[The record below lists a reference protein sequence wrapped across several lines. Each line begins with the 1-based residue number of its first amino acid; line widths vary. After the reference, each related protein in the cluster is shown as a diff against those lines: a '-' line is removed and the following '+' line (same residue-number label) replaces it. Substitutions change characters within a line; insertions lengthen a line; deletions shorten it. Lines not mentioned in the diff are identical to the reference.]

1 MPEPLLTA
9 TYTRKAIYRLKH
21 LSSCASL
28 LRSAV
33 DCGRRYLSSPAENS
47 KRKKNKSYFC
57 LSGSVILLTMSA
69 PPEDLLRCFCAM
81 SACVVA
87 SDLMIQSIRIQCFA
101 CLICKFFQVLG
112 RSQAGLSRLLWS
124 VRSLPP
130 LLPCQCA
137 CSHFVRA
144 KSHKHR
150 ERSWCKG
157 ETWSTRMAT
166 PDSDYLVPLG
176 PSQVSPCRMAQ
187 SSLVRLPRIRS

>member
-1 MPEPLLTA
+1 MPLETSLILRASPPL
-9 TYTRKAIYRLKH
+9 RF
-21 LSSCASL
+21 
-28 LRSAV
+28 
-33 DCGRRYLSSPAENS
+33 CGRRFQDRNS

-57 LSGSVILLTMSA
+57 LSGSIILLTMSA
-69 PPEDLLRCFCAM
+69 PEDLLRCFCAM
-81 SACVVA
+81 PACVVA
-87 SDLMIQSIRIQCFA
+87 SDLMIPSIRIQYFA
-101 CLICKFFQVLG
+101 CLICKYSRVVHLLFQVLG

-150 ERSWCKG
+150 ERFWCNG
-157 ETWSTRMAT
+157 ENWSTRMAT